1 MTKQY
6 PDEVVK
12 ARRIMACEDFVPIQL
27 RFLIFLTI
35 IVVYQFTG
43 GVYLSAVTQMAGAMS
58 WINEDIMMA
67 GYATLVGQTVM
78 FPVLFRILFRF
89 KTRSILL
96 FVTVALIAG
105 TLISMYSDFIPLV
118 VFVGFLC
125 GALRMVGTFI
135 CWNNIQ
141 LNITPTRDFALFFPF
156 LFSFVLGCIQLSNL
170 ATGYSIL
177 AFDWRAMHLFTTV
190 ALLLI
195 FVLIYFTMR
204 RHYRQGPFMPFLGI
218 DYLGGVLWSVFLMVL
233 VFISVYGEH
242 YDWFS
247 GEQIPQAIALLIV
260 CIALIIHRESK
271 VRHPYIPLSTFL
283 QPNMLN
289 LLIIS
294 GCLTLMSVTSGGLQ
308 NILTG
313 ALLHFDTFHNI
324 SLNWGSFFGVAAGA
338 YFFYIVVVRHK
349 WRIKIVL
356 FNGFLCFFLYQM
368 MLYFLID
375 ASTDKEMLYLPMF
388 LKGAGLAIIYIAIT
402 YKMSCSV
409 TFQYYF
415 QAICVIGFIRT
426 TFGNAISSAF
436 YTHLYNVVRQKNIA
450 LLGSELDWMNPL
462 TKDFSGLYGEMQR
475 QATMVSLKEVYGYAS
490 MFGVLILVFILAFD
504 YRKQVVPKMMKIIN
518 IWKALK
524 KESAPYANE
533 SQQHR
538 NQK

>member
-12 ARRIMACEDFVPIQL
+12 ARRIMACEDFVPVEL

-35 IVVYQFTG
+35 IIVYQFTG
-43 GVYLSAVTQMAGAMS
+43 GIYLSAVTQMAGAMS

-78 FPVLFRILFRF
+78 FPVLFRIVFRF

-141 LNITPTRDFALFFPF
+141 LNITPTRDFAVFFPF

-177 AFDWRAMHLFTTV
+177 AFDWKAMHLFTTI
-190 ALLLI
+190 ALLLT
-195 FVLIYFTMR
+195 FALIYFTLR

-247 GEQIPQAIALLIV
+247 GKQIPQAVALLIV
-260 CIALIIHRESK
+260 CMALIIHREST
-271 VRHPYIPLSTFL
+271 VRHPYIPLSTFC

-308 NILTG
+308 NIFTG
-313 ALLHFDTFHNI
+313 AVLHFDTFHNI
-324 SLNWGSFFGVAAGA
+324 SLNWGSFFGVVAGA
-338 YFFYIVVVRHK
+338 YFFHVVVVRHK
-349 WRIKIVL
+349 WRIKMLL
-356 FNGFLCFFLYQM
+356 FSGFLCFFVYQM

-375 ASTDKEMLYLPMF
+375 ASTAKEMLYLPMF
-388 LKGAGLAIIYIAIT
+388 LKGAGLAIIYTTIT
-402 YKMSCSV
+402 YKMSSSV

-415 QAICVIGFIRT
+415 QAMCVIGFIRT
-426 TFGNAISSAF
+426 TFGNAISSAL
-436 YTHLYNVVRQKNIA
+436 YTHLYNGVRQKNIA
-450 LLGSELDWMNPL
+450 LLGNELDLMNPL
-462 TKDFSGLYGEMQR
+462 IKDFSGLYTEMHR
-475 QATMVSLKEVYGYAS
+475 QAIMVSLKEVYGYATLL
-490 MFGVLILVFILAFD
+490 GLLILVFILAFD
-504 YRKQVVPKMMKIIN
+504 YRKQVVPNIPKLVN
-518 IWKALK
+518 IWKMVK
-524 KESAPYANE
+524 RESGT
-533 SQQHR
+533 
-538 NQK
+538 